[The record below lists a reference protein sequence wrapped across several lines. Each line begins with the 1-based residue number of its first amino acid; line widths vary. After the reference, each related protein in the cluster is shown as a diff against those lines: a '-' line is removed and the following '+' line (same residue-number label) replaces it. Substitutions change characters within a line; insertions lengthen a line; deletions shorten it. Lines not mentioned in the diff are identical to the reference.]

1 MHENKLAFKKKTAR
15 RRKTASRSLQKN
27 VGIAVR
33 PSYDQDDSAKC
44 YQSSFIF
51 NARKQLQWQL

>member
-1 MHENKLAFKKKTAR
+1 
-15 RRKTASRSLQKN
+15 LQKN

-51 NARKQLQWQL
+51 NARKQLQWQLQQLQAMQIKI